1 MAHQL
6 VCLCPECLA
15 EDTIDKDVCVNC
27 HTRIEITSHHI
38 KTNRQQYTIPAY
50 YRFLAQQL
58 KVFPESN
65 ALRKSRNAKL
75 FMGKKPYRVKG
86 YRNWFRRNLLKPA
99 QIESG
104 YLMIGEKT
112 LSFCG
117 EEATR
122 VYHIREI
129 MSVTTD
135 SHYLQIKVKGQPFL
149 QIEFEQESALKY
161 ELILRKWLRAFWQVR
176 GDILEFQPRVCLTY
190 PKSPRQPQQLP
201 STVFAGEGAWE
212 RMAKSTISRLIH
224 MWLKRNATIEVVG
237 AEHWDR
243 TIPAFVLVNHHSA
256 LDPFIISAVLDYRI
270 AFLTK
275 SSAFDNPIKRYFLSW
290 AAGIPTTRYQNDP
303 DVVRHIFT
311 VLQKG
316 VKVGIFPEAERCW
329 DGELQDFK
337 LGVIKTVMASGM
349 PVYCIRLEN
358 VFQFWPRWAK
368 HPTPTKMRI
377 VIHPPFTLVPSLGNI
392 EQHKQFLESFF
403 R

>member
-6 VCLCPECLA
+6 VCICPECFA
-15 EDTIDKDVCVNC
+15 EDTIDKSICKSC
-27 HTRIEITSHHI
+27 HTRIEITTKYI
-38 KTNRQQYTIPAY
+38 KTNRQHYTIPAY
-50 YRFLAQQL
+50 YRFLTQKL
-58 KVFPESN
+58 KVFPENN
-65 ALRKSRNAKL
+65 AFRKSGNTKL
-75 FMGKKPYRVKG
+75 LVGKKAYRVRG
-86 YRNWFRRNLLKPA
+86 YRNWFRRDLLKPL
-99 QIESG
+99 QVESG

-117 EEATR
+117 EAVTR
-122 VYHIREI
+122 IYHIQEI

-135 SHYLQIKVKGQPFL
+135 SHYLQIKIKGQPFL

-161 ELILRKWLRAFWQVR
+161 ELILRKWLRAYWQMH
-176 GDILEFQPRVCLTY
+176 GEILEFQPRIRLTY
-190 PKSPRQPQQLP
+190 PTSPRQTKQWTA
-201 STVFAGEGAWE
+201 TVFSGEGVVE
-212 RMAKSTISRLIH
+212 RLAKSTISGLIR
-224 MWLKRNATIEVVG
+224 MWLKRKATIEVVG

-275 SSAFDNPIKRYFLSW
+275 SSAFDNPIKRSFLSW

-303 DVVRHIFT
+303 EAVRHIFT
-311 VLQKG
+311 VLKKG

-337 LGVIKTVMASGM
+337 LGVVKSVMASGM

-358 VFQFWPRWAK
+358 VFQFWPRWAT

-377 VIHPPFTLVPSLGNI
+377 IIHPPFTLVPSLGNI
-392 EQHKQFLESFF
+392 EQQKQFLESFF